1 MPRISEVK
9 SGTTQNNEMTTS
21 TSDPILPEKLPREK
35 NKLQN

>member
-21 TSDPILPEKLPREK
+21 DPILPEKLPREK